1 MYLQF
6 SKSYDLKYLK
16 SAAII
21 IWLFAVKKIVFAM
34 KQKKL
39 KGLTINNEHVY
50 FMQ

>member
-21 IWLFAVKKIVFAM
+21 IWLFAVKKCIF
-34 KQKKL
+34 
-39 KGLTINNEHVY
+39 NEIEEIKRVTDK
-50 FMQ
+50 